1 MKLSNYTFD
10 LCLPEEGQVLIYNSL
25 SNNLAVLET
34 DEYAQ
39 LIECKKGTM
48 NIYNPELLN
57 ELIRGGFLIEDNV
70 DELKTIRLSLQKERF
85 RTDHLSITIA
95 PTLDCNF
102 SCIYCYEQQSKDSIY
117 MNEDVEN
124 AIVQFV
130 KAKIKNISILNVTW
144 YGGEPLLSVSSI
156 QKLSEKI
163 IEICDQNDVNYSA
176 SVVTNGYFLTKKTWE
191 ILRQGRV
198 THIQI
203 TVDGDRDIHDQRRC
217 TENHEPTY
225 DCILNNIQKLKKDI
239 APISMRIN
247 IDKSNMGSIESLLDD
262 ICQRGLMDVVNPYLG
277 KVDAGEGYYDQK
289 ICLSDVEFFEFERL
303 FQRLLIKKGFHID
316 RFTKYPKRV
325 FAHCAADTY
334 NSFVIN
340 ADGTLYACWED
351 IGDQGKSI
359 GNILDGDATSNI
371 SRYLD
376 FMTFDPTIDSKCS
389 LCKIL
394 PLCMGG
400 CPVRRIRGAHTC
412 SKYKWNLEE
421 DLIDFAHNIM
431 RNQSL

>member
-10 LCLPEEGQVLIYNSL
+10 LCLPEEGQALIYNSL
-25 SNNLAVLET
+25 SNNMAVLEAN
-34 DEYAQ
+34 EYAQ
-39 LIECKKGTM
+39 LIEYKKGT
-48 NIYNPELLN
+48 IDIQDSELLH

-117 MNEDVEN
+117 MNEYVEN
-124 AIVQFV
+124 AIIQFV
-130 KAKIKNISILNVTW
+130 KSKIKNISILNVTW
-144 YGGEPLLSVSSI
+144 YGGEPLLAVSSI
-156 QKLSEKI
+156 QKLSEEITK
-163 IEICDQNDVNYSA
+163 ICDQNGVNYSA
-176 SVVTNGYFLTKKTWE
+176 SVVTNGYLLTKRTWE
-191 ILRQGRV
+191 ILRQGRI

-203 TVDGDRDIHDQRRC
+203 AIDGDRDTHDQRRC

-225 DCILNNIQKLKKDI
+225 DCILNNIQNLKKDI

-247 IDKSNMGSIESLLDD
+247 IDKSNIESLESLLDD
-262 ICQRGLMDVVNPYLG
+262 INQRDLVDVVTPYLG
-277 KVDAGEGYYDQK
+277 KVDAVEGYYDQK
-289 ICLSDVEFFEFERL
+289 LCLSDVEFFEFERL
-303 FQRLLIKKGFHID
+303 FQRLLIKNGFHLD
-316 RFTKYPKRV
+316 GFAKYPKRI

-334 NSFVIN
+334 NSFIIN
-340 ADGTLYACWED
+340 ADGALYACWED
-351 IGDQGKSI
+351 IGNQSKSI
-359 GNILDGDATSNI
+359 GNILKGDAPSNI

-376 FMTFDPTIDSKCS
+376 FMTFDPTMDSKCS
-389 LCKIL
+389 SCKIL

-400 CPVRRIRGAHTC
+400 CPIRRIRGAQTC

-421 DLIDFAHNIM
+421 DLIGFAHNIM
-431 RNQSL
+431 QNQSL